1 METIRAGAV
10 VPGGVVLVSA
20 VSRYRG
26 GGYGVGAGV
35 AMYVAARLTCRELW
49 CWGLL

>member
-26 GGYGVGAGV
+26 GGYGVGTGEANVSGAV
-35 AMYVAARLTCRELW
+35 VLGAAMR
-49 CWGLL
+49 

>member
-26 GGYGVGAGV
+26 GGYGVGASEANVSGAV
-35 AMYVAARLTCRELW
+35 VLGAAMR
-49 CWGLL
+49 